1 MPWAI
6 YVPENLGD
14 KPDSSKIVLFV
25 FFFFCRL
32 PSSGEFYFM
41 LYTILFAI
49 LFWCAYLVIVL
60 NALLY
65 VCDNSNNNNFDR
77 QLNRQKH
84 LYAAATSHAWLA
96 DEITG

>member
-1 MPWAI
+1 MPRAI

-25 FFFFCRL
+25 FFLFRL

-49 LFWCAYLVIVL
+49 VFWCAYLVIVL

-65 VCDNSNNNNFDR
+65 VGDDSNNNNFDR
-77 QLNRQKH
+77 QLTTQKYLH
-84 LYAAATSHAWLA
+84 AAATSHA
-96 DEITG
+96 